1 MPLFRIT
8 KKLATALRIKQVAL
22 SVESTRPEYE
32 WFADLFY
39 VERKKCII
47 WVHRPTLF
55 TFVRPAVV
63 AAELR
68 EFHPLFRY
76 EFRTAIASM
85 ALPESLIDHF
95 GIYQPEAYAPTNE
108 RAVVGSMLDHRKIFK
123 IMVDLEGG
131 LERADIR
138 ALNTMLNEIP
148 MSLLGM
154 KSALTRV
161 RTLPS
166 VSPMLH

>member
-47 WVHRPTLF
+47 WVDRPTLF

-123 IMVDLEGG
+123 LWLTSKVG
-131 LERADIR
+131 LSEPTFER
-138 ALNTMLNEIP
+138 
-148 MSLLGM
+148 
-154 KSALTRV
+154 LTRCL
-161 RTLPS
+161 TK
-166 VSPMLH
+166 SPCLS